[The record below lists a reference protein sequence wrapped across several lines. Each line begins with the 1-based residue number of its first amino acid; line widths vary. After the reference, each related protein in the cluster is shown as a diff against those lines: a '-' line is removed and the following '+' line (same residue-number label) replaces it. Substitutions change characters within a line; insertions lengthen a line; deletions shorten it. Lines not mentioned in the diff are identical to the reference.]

1 MRSSGGRGTLRVCRP
16 WYFRGSR
23 FCGGRLGTSR
33 ARRGG
38 TNTAD
43 LEGLASVFV
52 LDVEVVDGEGLDWV
66 AVPAAL
72 VELDRGE
79 EFANDC
85 SLTVEPSEKLEDNV
99 TELGVKLCVLDRS
112 SLEKV
117 ALLAVD

>member
-1 MRSSGGRGTLRVCRP
+1 M
-16 WYFRGSR
+16 
-23 FCGGRLGTSR
+23 GTSR